1 MIHMIHSL
9 KNWSVGDKMY
19 ACLVGFHVYYFVGE
33 IIIILL
39 RFVPPRLHFCGMRPV
54 EKHHQLT
61 ICEFLHV

>member
-1 MIHMIHSL
+1 MIHSL

-39 RFVPPRLHFCGMRPV
+39 RFVPPRLHFGGMR
-54 EKHHQLT
+54 LLRST
-61 ICEFLHV
+61 TN